1 MAKKHNLTSI
11 IIGSMV
17 VISSIGVGMYL
28 NVIKLP
34 VTNVVTS
41 QWGQELDS
49 YEGTMSAVSN
59 VFVGKV
65 IKQVGTRARFEEP
78 ETQFEVEVIYNIK
91 GDLQGKTIV
100 SQSGGYKNGVLYRTS
115 DDITVATDKPIKE
128 QDNGLMKEGET
139 YLFVARYSE
148 MGNWYSIYTHSK
160 GTKLL
165 SRDESLN
172 IAALKN
178 LYEKDER
185 FIGLKE
191 AYEKVKMS
199 DADVKNDGKAM
210 GGQPLQKTSE

>member
-1 MAKKHNLTSI
+1 MVKKHNLISI
-11 IIGSMV
+11 IIGSIAV
-17 VISSIGVGMYL
+17 VFSIGVGMHF

-65 IKQVGTRARFEEP
+65 VKQVGTRARFEEP
-78 ETQFEVEVIYNIK
+78 ETQFEVEVLYNIK
-91 GDLQGKTIV
+91 GDLQGKAIV

-115 DDITVATDKPIKE
+115 DDITVATDKPVKE

-139 YLFVARYSE
+139 YLFVTRYSE

-165 SRDESLN
+165 SRDGNLN
-172 IAALKN
+172 AGALKK

-185 FIGLKE
+185 FISLKE
-191 AYEKVKMS
+191 AYEKVKTMN
-199 DADVKNDGKAM
+199 ADVK
-210 GGQPLQKTSE
+210 SENVANEDR